1 MNTTKKAKKLQ
12 ITTKTGDK
20 GTTSIYIKKPDTR
33 DYSLKR
39 ISKHSDEIIL
49 LGKVDTLHAS
59 LGLVH
64 QYTTKDSGDRNF
76 GVTAKEI
83 VRYQKVLTAY
93 EFNINREEL
102 DYLDKQIES
111 LKTNL
116 QKRGY
121 EMSHWIIYGV
131 DKPAISAQLDFARAM
146 CREAECWIW
155 MVHPNTPIL
164 GKYFNRL
171 SDCLFLWARLA
182 SY

>member
-20 GTTSIYIKKPDTR
+20 GTTSIYIKKSDTR
-33 DYSLKR
+33 EYSLKR

-64 QYTTKDSGDRNF
+64 QYTTKQSGDWNF
-76 GVTAKEI
+76 GMIAKEI
-83 VRYQKVLTAY
+83 VRYQKVLTAH

-102 DYLDKQIES
+102 DHLDKQIES
-111 LKTNL
+111 LRTNL
-116 QKRGY
+116 NERNY
-121 EMSHWIIYGV
+121 ELNDWVLYGV
-131 DKPAISAQLDFARAM
+131 DKPPISAQLDFARAM
-146 CREAECWIW
+146 CREAECWAW
-155 MVHPNTPIL
+155 KVHPNTPIL
-164 GKYFNRL
+164 GQYLNRL